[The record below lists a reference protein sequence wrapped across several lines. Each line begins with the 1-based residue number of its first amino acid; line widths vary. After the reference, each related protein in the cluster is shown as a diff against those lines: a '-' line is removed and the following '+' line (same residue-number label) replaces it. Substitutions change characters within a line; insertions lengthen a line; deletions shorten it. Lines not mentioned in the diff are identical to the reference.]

1 MDKEKIMKVSLTKE
15 SGDSLKTMLES
26 LNKDIKAKIKKT
38 DLLSWIILDYQKK
51 HFSNNMKKIQAETQ
65 NPIDYTKA
73 ILKELQKSKRK
84 VTLSEI
90 KTMLKTK

>member
-51 HFSNNMKKIQAETQ
+51 HFFK
-65 NPIDYTKA
+65 
-73 ILKELQKSKRK
+73 
-84 VTLSEI
+84 
-90 KTMLKTK
+90 